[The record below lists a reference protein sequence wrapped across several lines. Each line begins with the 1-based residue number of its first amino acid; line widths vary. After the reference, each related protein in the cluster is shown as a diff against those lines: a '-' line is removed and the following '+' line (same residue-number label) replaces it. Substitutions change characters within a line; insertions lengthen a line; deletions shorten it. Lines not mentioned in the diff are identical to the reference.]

1 MKQYAV
7 IGILVKDR
15 SVASR
20 EIHQVLSEYGD
31 YIIGRMGV
39 RNREDDDAIIA
50 LIIEG
55 NTDIIGAITGKI
67 GNIPGVKVKAGMLKK
82 DETT

>member
-1 MKQYAV
+1 MREYAV

-15 SVASR
+15 SAAAR
-20 EIHQVLSEYGD
+20 EINQVLSEYGD

-39 RNREDDDAIIA
+39 RSQPEEDAIIA

-55 NTDIIGAITGKI
+55 NTDIIGALTGKL
-67 GNIPGVKVKAGMLKK
+67 GNIPGVKVKAGMLKTK
-82 DETT
+82 